1 MLFKNIAMQ
10 KFFPPNPSNRFSKP
24 EKKQLQVL
32 SNVFN
37 TKLNKVTENLND
49 AALYEQ

>member
-1 MLFKNIAMQ
+1 MQ
-10 KFFPPNPSNRFSKP
+10 KFFPLTPNNRFSKP

-37 TKLNKVTENLND
+37 TKLNKVTKNLND
-49 AALYEQ
+49 VAVYEQ